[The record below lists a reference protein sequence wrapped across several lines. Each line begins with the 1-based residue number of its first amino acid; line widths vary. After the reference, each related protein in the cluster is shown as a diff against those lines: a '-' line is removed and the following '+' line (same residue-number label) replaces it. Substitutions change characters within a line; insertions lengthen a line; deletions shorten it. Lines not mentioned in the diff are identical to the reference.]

1 MDSEINKMRQQKIT
15 TVMLGGAAV
24 MRYVTVLVGGLLF
37 ATPLL
42 AETPCDFKGITVG
55 DKMPPAKI
63 MAALGVTEYK
73 MNPILGAKT
82 MALIEKYGFR
92 AAGELADWEIGPY
105 CNSATCTVPYG
116 VAVGDNNNIPAT
128 VEVSFHEHLI
138 TKIAVSFSQTYWDEK
153 LTAFG
158 QRYGLNWT
166 RERSDIPITNYET
179 KETITVPRIVLQT
192 KGTNVKTKDHCKI
205 SATNFDNMFE
215 HHDTLGPYHSRVV
228 IQLIPKD
235 F

>member
-1 MDSEINKMRQQKIT
+1 
-15 TVMLGGAAV
+15 
-24 MRYVTVLVGGLLF
+24 MRYIIVLVGILLF

-42 AETPCDFKGITVG
+42 AETPCDFKGISVG

-73 MNPILGAKT
+73 TNPALDSKT
-82 MALIEKYGFR
+82 MALVDKYGFR
-92 AAGELADWEIGPY
+92 AAGEIADWQIGPY

-128 VEVSFHEHLI
+128 VEISFREDLI
-138 TKIAVSFSQTYWDEK
+138 TKITISFSQTYWDEK
-153 LTAFG
+153 LTVFG
-158 QRYGLNWT
+158 QKYGVNWT
-166 RERSDIPITNYET
+166 SERNDIPITNYET
-179 KETITVPRIVLQT
+179 KETSTIPRIVLQT
-192 KGTNVKTKDHCKI
+192 KGTNLRTKDHCKI

-215 HHDTLGPYHSRVV
+215 HHDALGPYHSRIV
-228 IQLIPKD
+228 IQLIPKN

>member
-1 MDSEINKMRQQKIT
+1 MK
-15 TVMLGGAAV
+15 
-24 MRYVTVLVGGLLF
+24 YVTVLVGSLVF

-73 MNPILGAKT
+73 MNPILDAKT
-82 MALIEKYGFR
+82 MGLIEKYGFR

-116 VAVGDNNNIPAT
+116 VALGDNNNIPAI

-158 QRYGLNWT
+158 EKYGLNWT

-179 KETITVPRIVLQT
+179 KETVTVPRIVLQT
-192 KGTNVKTKDHCKI
+192 KGTNVKTKDQCKI